1 MSASS
6 PEKSPPSTTASSD
19 KKEWK
24 LDESS
29 LWWLSLGVFQNPGN
43 VLLISSVPFCV
54 GAYFGYRKPTE
65 KMEKLVGSFGT
76 ENSEEAQKFGT
87 EAERRLLGI
96 RTAGRAL
103 RLGTLGSVGT
113 MGILSASELEHWAL
127 VGTLISNRQ
136 TAEEHKLTESFL
148 PFYHLL
154 QHFSMP
160 LGSEPWTKL

>member
-6 PEKSPPSTTASSD
+6 PEESPSSTASD

-43 VLLISSVPFCV
+43 VLLVSSIPFCA
-54 GAYFGYRKPTE
+54 GAYFGYRQPTE

-76 ENSEEAQKFGT
+76 ENSEAAKEFGS
-87 EAERRLLGI
+87 EAERRLLGV

-113 MGILSASELEHWAL
+113 FGILSASELEYWAL
-127 VGTLISNRQ
+127 VGRL
-136 TAEEHKLTESFL
+136 
-148 PFYHLL
+148 
-154 QHFSMP
+154 
-160 LGSEPWTKL
+160 